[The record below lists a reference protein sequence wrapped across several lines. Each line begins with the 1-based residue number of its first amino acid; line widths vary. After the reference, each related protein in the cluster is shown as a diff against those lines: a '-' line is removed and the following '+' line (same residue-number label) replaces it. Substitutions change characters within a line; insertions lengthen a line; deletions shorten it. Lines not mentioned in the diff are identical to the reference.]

1 MIEKCKSGR
10 GTKNKCKKKHPKKTI
25 EKCNSER
32 GKHEKW
38 RKVQIRPGTNWTNM
52 ISEKSCKS
60 LGKSKQ
66 NAKKKREK
74 CNKSAK
80 KCKSDLGPN
89 WTNVIAEKNALPIIG
104 KIQEKYELRF
114 YTCIFLAFVI
124 LHFFALCFC
133 TCICFVFLICL
144 FFALYGAR
152 TAYVRAYIRPR
163 SPPRSHV
170 RTPAVPSLRWPY
182 APPRSIRLNIF
193 KNRPQRPFGFSK
205 YIDIYI

>member
-1 MIEKCKSGR
+1 MQVRERHKEQVQKK
-10 GTKNKCKKKHPKKTI
+10 TPKKKQLRNATLK
-25 EKCNSER
+25 EANMRNGE
-32 GKHEKW
+32 
-38 RKVQIRPGTNWTNM
+38 KVQIRPGTNWTNM

-89 WTNVIAEKNALPIIG
+89 WTNVIAEKNAKPIIG
-104 KIQEKYELRF
+104 KMQEKYELRF

-144 FFALYGAR
+144 FFALHGACFQDCSF
-152 TAYVRAYIRPR
+152 PE
-163 SPPRSHV
+163 
-170 RTPAVPSLRWPY
+170 
-182 APPRSIRLNIF
+182 
-193 KNRPQRPFGFSK
+193 
-205 YIDIYI
+205 